1 MNLANEVS
9 TAGMSYTA
17 RTGLLVVECST
28 LFGGRDRLTPPREI
42 WVRSHRTGKVAPFG
56 RVRIAWAE
64 SGNELEVA
72 AWVYTSRLVP
82 GVELHVLND

>member
-9 TAGMSYTA
+9 TAGMPYTA

-28 LFGGRDRLTPPREI
+28 LFGGRDRLTPPTEM
-42 WVRSHRTGKVAPFG
+42 WVRSHRTGDALWFSRR
-56 RVRIAWAE
+56 RVVYTDD
-64 SGNELEVA
+64 GDEVV
-72 AWVYTSRLVP
+72 AWVYTCRMLP